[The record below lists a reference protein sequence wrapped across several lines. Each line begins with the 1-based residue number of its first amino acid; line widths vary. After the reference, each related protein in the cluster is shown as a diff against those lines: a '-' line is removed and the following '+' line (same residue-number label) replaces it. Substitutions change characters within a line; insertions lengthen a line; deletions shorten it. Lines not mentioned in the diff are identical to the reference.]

1 MFGLLRF
8 IRGFF
13 GFIAAWQVLG
23 LFPVL
28 SWLQNLSAV
37 NGNMMYILVVKLSFL
52 TLSLGA
58 FFGLRSLI
66 NKLYMKRHNTQHP
79 ALVKPWAL

>member
-13 GFIAAWQVLG
+13 GFIAGWQVLG
-23 LFPVL
+23 LLPVL

-37 NGNMMYILVVKLSFL
+37 NGNMMGILVVKLFFMA
-52 TLSLGA
+52 LSLGA